1 MQELQE
7 TIIQIYQKNL
17 LFLKKNFFYI
27 YKKIEDLE
35 KNLVETYHIDYID
48 NHFELVYQ
56 DKKVYNCD
64 PFFDAQYRAK
74 NIYNNDNLFSL
85 IEPSKT
91 LITYGGID
99 EKIEAS
105 KFINEYINEFKNI
118 NISKDKSDKFIF
130 LGTLLGVH
138 LNDIHRVLKSKVY
151 LIIEPNIEIFR
162 LSLFLTDYEEI
173 GNESQLFFSIS
184 ENDETLKNNI
194 INFLKYKSIYNSFIR
209 FELASHNEINL
220 VSKVSEI
227 ITLENK
233 IRYPFSEYIYSLKRG
248 IFYLNNN
255 PNGIINTTVK
265 KDFLKD
271 APVLFLAAG
280 PSLDKNIDFIKNC
293 QDRFTIVAAAATLKF
308 LEKQQIQPDIIISID
323 AGKETVKN
331 QFDVKKE
338 FFKNSIIITSI
349 KTDPKIYEYIN
360 NDKVFFVQTSIE
372 FLINAGLLLGVT
384 VGDIG
389 LKILLTLGAKE
400 IYLLGLDAAIDE
412 KTNKTHFSSYHYNE
426 QIEKKELNSYKNYLL
441 DVKGNFCNT
450 VKTTLLYKDMIDSI
464 NEISPKLLEN
474 STIYNLSKGAY
485 FDNTIALKL
494 LDINISNFKKFDK
507 YNFRNS
513 IFNQLKTI
521 TRNNLEK
528 IDINEIKKEKKIIKR
543 LKDSKNI
550 KKDFEKLK
558 SNFPTSFTIQILDEF
573 FMLTNPY
580 EHILNNKDLQIK
592 QFIKI
597 IEELEEIYSK

>member
-7 TIIQIYQKNL
+7 TIIQIYQKNIT
-17 LFLKKNFFYI
+17 FLKKNYFEI
-27 YKKIEDLE
+27 YKKVEDLE
-35 KNLVETYHIDYID
+35 KNLIETYHLDFIN
-48 NHFELVYQ
+48 NHFELIHQ
-56 DKKVYNCD
+56 DKKIYNCD
-64 PFFDAQYRAK
+64 PFYDAQYRAK
-74 NIYNNDNLFSL
+74 NIYNNENIISL
-85 IEPSKT
+85 LEPSKT
-91 LITYGGID
+91 LTTYGGID

-173 GNESQLFFSIS
+173 GNKSQLFFSIS

-248 IFYLNNN
+248 IFYLKNN

-293 QDRFTIVAAAATLKF
+293 QDKFTIVAAAATLKF
-308 LEKQQIQPDIIISID
+308 LEKQQIHPDIIISID

-426 QIEKKELNSYKNYLL
+426 QIEKKEINSYKNYLL

-521 TRNNLEK
+521 TRNNFEK